1 MAHIKGW
8 QSDQILY
15 ENVKSLQTDRWRDDG
30 RQAIRK
36 AHELLAWVSRK
47 PK

>member
-15 ENVKSLQTDRWRDDG
+15 ENVKSLQTDRRRDDG
-30 RQAIRK
+30 RQRSEK
-36 AHELLAWVSRK
+36 RTSF
-47 PK
+47 

>member
-8 QSDQILY
+8 QSDQILN
-15 ENVKSLQTDRWRDDG
+15 ENVKSLHTDRRRDDG
-30 RQAIRK
+30 CQAIRK
-36 AHELLAWVSRK
+36 AHELLAQVSLK

>member
-15 ENVKSLQTDRWRDDG
+15 ENVKSLQTDRRRDDG
-30 RQAIRK
+30 CQRSEKRT
-36 AHELLAWVSRK
+36 SF
-47 PK
+47 

>member
-15 ENVKSLQTDRWRDDG
+15 ESLQTDRRRDDG
-30 RQAIRK
+30 SQRSEKRT
-36 AHELLAWVSRK
+36 SF
-47 PK
+47 